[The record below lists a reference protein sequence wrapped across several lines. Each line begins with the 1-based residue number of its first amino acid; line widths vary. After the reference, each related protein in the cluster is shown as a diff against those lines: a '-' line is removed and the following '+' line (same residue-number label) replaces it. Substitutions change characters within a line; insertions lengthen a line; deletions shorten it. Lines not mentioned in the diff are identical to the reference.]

1 MENKT
6 CTYALQMQT
15 PLGRRRGSLTLHLAG
30 DTVTGTLTLFTR
42 TCPICQGIRT
52 GRNLFFQGQLPTLAG
67 LMLCQV
73 QGVFHENML
82 QLELTNPRGT
92 YPMTGILTQQG
103 GSNGES

>member
-30 DTVTGTLTLFTR
+30 ESLTGTLTLFTR

-52 GRNLFFQGQLPTLAG
+52 GRNLSFQGQLPTLAG
-67 LMLCQV
+67 PMHCQV

-82 QLELTNPRGT
+82 LLELTTPGAPT
-92 YPMTGILTQQG
+92 P
-103 GSNGES
+103 

>member
-6 CTYALQMQT
+6 CTYVLQMQT

-30 DTVTGTLTLFTR
+30 ERLTGTLTLFTR

-52 GRNLFFQGQLPTLAG
+52 GRNLSFQGQLPTLAG
-67 LMLCQV
+67 PMHCQV

-82 QLELTNPRGT
+82 LLELTTHRGT
-92 YPMTGILTQQG
+92 YPVTGILTQQG
-103 GSNGES
+103 GSKGES